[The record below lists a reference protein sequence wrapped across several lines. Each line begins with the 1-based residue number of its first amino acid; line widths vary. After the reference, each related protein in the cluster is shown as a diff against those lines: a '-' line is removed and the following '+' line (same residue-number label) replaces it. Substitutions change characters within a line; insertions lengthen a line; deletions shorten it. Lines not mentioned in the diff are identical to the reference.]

1 MAYDAGKKPYT
12 VICWGKNFWLQRF
25 GGTYSYRKP
34 NHPCPLPLPLKSE
47 IVDPNDGLFLLMGLG
62 TRLEG
67 SMNKIWNHI
76 LIRPTANVTLNLTFC
91 KVGNEQMKVVQ
102 RKYVQKVALNVY
114 LWLHIIYSNRK
125 VTGET
130 WSRGTSLCYLQARF
144 YKISMN
150 TAADQVSDF
159 IIVRTQT
166 FTVQNRSHSRTI
178 KLSYCRVFLLSC

>member
-1 MAYDAGKKPYT
+1 
-12 VICWGKNFWLQRF
+12 
-25 GGTYSYRKP
+25 
-34 NHPCPLPLPLKSE
+34 
-47 IVDPNDGLFLLMGLG
+47 MGLG

-144 YKISMN
+144 YKISMK

-159 IIVRTQT
+159 IIVRT
-166 FTVQNRSHSRTI
+166 
-178 KLSYCRVFLLSC
+178 